1 MNEQNESVIWLNLKV
16 TDAMK
21 FEMLLKG
28 IKAVWEKSQDALET
42 TPISPYDREFFSARY
57 HLWTSINEMEKLL
70 GRIIVED

>member
-1 MNEQNESVIWLNLKV
+1 MEKNESVIWLNLKV

-28 IKAVWEKSQDALET
+28 IKATWEKAQDIQEE

-57 HLWTSINEMEKLL
+57 HLWSCINEMETLL
-70 GRIIVED
+70 GRIKIQD